1 VTRQKTD
8 MIAVI
13 TGWEVRLLVKTEE
26 NWTGTVDQMRSNY
39 FFSKKKIKRL
49 G

>member
-1 VTRQKTD
+1 

-13 TGWEVRLLVKTEE
+13 TGQKGRVLVKIE
-26 NWTGTVDQMRSNY
+26 NWTGTVDRMTSNY